1 MLSNKDFLQSVF
13 NNPNETSFCWITAF
27 PQNPTNGYWSGR
39 KIHASQCED
48 FTSQN
53 SYFSTALFDEKSK
66 SRTMK
71 QAKGL
76 YCIVLDDLGTS
87 TLRPTWRLETSQDNY
102 QLGFAL
108 SEAITDIDLAERLM
122 KEITNKSLIN
132 GNDRSGNN
140 AVRYVRL
147 PVGINNKDGT
157 NFSHNMVE
165 WNDALKYSLDQIIS
179 GLNLDATFI
188 YNRKSNAETLGTKDF
203 GQQTDFADLVKQII
217 ESDHYYEPL
226 LKITASLVAR
236 GTERNSAVDIAE
248 GIMQGVPKK
257 PSDWNQ
263 YYKQIPSMVDG
274 AVAKFSAKALEA
286 GNQKYGDIYNGKAFS
301 EMFRGTLLYCHSNK
315 SWLQWNG
322 NFWEWCNANEQDV
335 FAKQAAKKI
344 GVIAGE
350 LFGQN
355 PTDPEAK
362 QAISNA
368 RQIINNKKRADMLEA
383 ATTEHGMHI
392 KSIAALDA
400 DPMFLGCQN
409 GVIDLKVGT
418 LLTPNPA
425 MLISKCANVIFDR
438 AAECPNWINFLN
450 EAFLNDQNTIKYMQ
464 KALGYSLTGDVSE
477 ELVHFCSGFGRNGKT
492 LFTNVIYT
500 LMGDYSIVVDTDIL
514 MRSDQQSASSPTP
527 EIVRLQGKRFAVA
540 NEIEEGRRLN
550 DKHLKILA
558 SKQAITARDMY
569 SKPIDFMPQHKI
581 WVTTNHNPTI
591 TDQTNGAW
599 RRLRIIPFKYQV
611 PLDEVDYQ
619 LEDKLLE
626 ERSGILNWLIEG
638 CQLWLKDRLEPSDA
652 ILEAVDTYKKEN
664 DTVGIFLDECC
675 LLDSEL
681 SVSINLLYSCYKK
694 WCTANSYRPY
704 SNCNLSKKLS
714 ERGVSKTRTNAS
726 RKYLGIKI
734 NPDSDPIFN
743 P

>member
-13 NNPNETSFCWITAF
+13 NSPNETTFCWITAF
-27 PQNPTNGYWSGR
+27 QQKPTNGKWSGN
-39 KIHASQCED
+39 KVHASQCED
-48 FTSQN
+48 FPSQN

-108 SEAITDIDLAERLM
+108 SEAITDMDLAERLM

-165 WNDALKYSLDQIIS
+165 WNDALKYSLEQIIS
-179 GLNLDATFI
+179 ELNLDATFI
-188 YNRKSNAETLGTKDF
+188 YNRKSNAETLGTKEF
-203 GQQTDFADLVKQII
+203 GQQKDYADLVRQVI
-217 ESDHYYEPL
+217 ESEHFYDPL
-226 LKITASLVAR
+226 LKLTASLVAR
-236 GTERNSAVDIAE
+236 GTERNNALAIAE
-248 GIMQGVPKK
+248 GIMQGVPNK
-257 PSDWNQ
+257 PADWNQ

-274 AVAKFSAKALEA
+274 AVAKFSAKTIEA
-286 GNQKYGDIYNGKAFS
+286 GNQKYGDIYNGKVFS
-301 EMFRGTLLYCHSNK
+301 EMFKGTLIYCHSNK

-322 NFWEWCNANEQDV
+322 NFWKWCNANEQDV
-335 FAKQAAKKI
+335 LAKEAAKQI

-350 LFGQN
+350 FLGAN
-355 PTDPEAK
+355 PTDPDAK
-362 QAISNA
+362 LAFSNA
-368 RQIINNKKRADMLEA
+368 RQIINNNKRADMLMA
-383 ATTEHGMHI
+383 ATTEQGMHI
-392 KSIAALDA
+392 NSISDLDA
-400 DPMFLGCQN
+400 NPMFLGCQN
-409 GVIDLKVGT
+409 GVIDLKAGT
-418 LLTPNPA
+418 LLTPDPQ

-438 AAECPNWINFLN
+438 TAECPSWINFLN
-450 EAFLNDQNTIKYMQ
+450 EALLNDKNTIQYIQ

-581 WVTTNHNPTI
+581 WVTTNHHPTI
-591 TDQTNGAW
+591 TDQTDGAW
-599 RRLRIIPFKYQV
+599 RRLRIIPFRYQV
-611 PLDEVDYQ
+611 SLDKIDYK

-626 ERSGILNWLIEG
+626 EKSGILNWLLEG
-638 CQLWLKDRLEPSDA
+638 CKLWLKDRLDPSNA
-652 ILEAVDTYKKEN
+652 ILDAVEAYKKES
-664 DTVGIFLDECC
+664 DTIGLFIDECC
-675 LLDSEL
+675 QLASDFTVTKNMLYQRFRTWCYENSHHPC
-681 SVSINLLYSCYKK
+681 SKINF
-694 WCTANSYRPY
+694 T
-704 SNCNLSKKLS
+704 KKLTD
-714 ERGVSKTRTNAS
+714 RGISKARTS
-726 RKYLGIKI
+726 SDRMYLGIKMSQI
-734 NPDSDPIFN
+734 
-743 P
+743 